1 MTGESSRGWM
11 EKEPGREPRLARF
24 VDLAEQVVYY
34 VAGIFLLVTV
44 GMVFFSAVMSLL
56 TVAEV
61 GPLAAALEV
70 LDRVLL
76 IFIFAELLGTVSTIV
91 REREIVAGPFLLIG
105 VIAVV
110 RRILAV
116 TASIEQ
122 SLGTPEFD
130 SLLLEL
136 GVLTVLVVS
145 LSIAYYFTRRTEG
158 RSGAEEAG

>member
-1 MTGESSRGWM
+1 LTGESSRGGM
-11 EKEPGREPRLARF
+11 KKEPGREPRLARF

-61 GPLAAALEV
+61 GPLGAALEV

>member
-1 MTGESSRGWM
+1 M

>member
-1 MTGESSRGWM
+1 MK
-11 EKEPGREPRLARF
+11 KEPGREPRLARF

-158 RSGAEEAG
+158 RSGVEEAG